1 MHVRKITILMD
12 DVWHLPNLFVYII
25 FLITHICS
33 ISKEIDI
40 EIGVQQCTLND
51 NQLFYIH
58 ILFIFSTI

>member
-40 EIGVQQCTLND
+40 DIGVQQCTLND

-58 ILFIFSTI
+58 NLFIFSTI